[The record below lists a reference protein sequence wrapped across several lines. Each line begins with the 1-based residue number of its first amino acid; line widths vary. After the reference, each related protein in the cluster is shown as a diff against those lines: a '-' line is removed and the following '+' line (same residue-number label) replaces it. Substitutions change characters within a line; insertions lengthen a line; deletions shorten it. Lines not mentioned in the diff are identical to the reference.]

1 MKYKADYVKLKTG
14 RSLKERKSLRPS
26 AESIIRQKLMRT
38 QTGYDLRVISPD
50 IFFSEEQRPNIHV
63 IGSSRQGKSY
73 FIEWLM
79 REDIDRGLGCCL
91 LDPSAGG
98 STAYRLLAY
107 CAEQQK
113 QNVLFID
120 PAHAY
125 SPHKKVASLRP
136 FQYDRDGA
144 KRPQLRQ
151 LSVDTLMRA
160 IRDLYSVKDPAEQ
173 SRIERYLPLV
183 FAALYD
189 AEAPLIDARYF
200 TSRKYQEAQAEILSY
215 TSDDIQAE
223 LKEALS
229 SYAYNI
235 NFQSTVSRLLRFVRG
250 QIGPMFASTRGI
262 DWTRVVREHWA
273 VIVRLD
279 NLDTFDARLLGTYI
293 ISQLEA
299 AKERLGE
306 LMDRGRD
313 FAERGTYPPFYLYA
327 DEAYLFASRS
337 LKNIL
342 DLKQKLNFKVT
353 LAHHAAKQFDD
364 PAVYASIKTNCDMTV
379 LFYVRGRDDRDDIA
393 SEMYGGD
400 INPKDASYANS
411 NLPKQHAV
419 IRLGKEPPKRVRLSD
434 VPTPDISKEELTGYT
449 IDCYHR
455 LTEVGWYRDSDA
467 EAETTYEPR
476 RAKDTHQR
484 TAPPRTPAA
493 SKTNRKSRVPDGKD
507 YTRKFQT
514 LSCNLPSGQQHAAAD
529 GGPEGD

>member
-1 MKYKADYVKLKTG
+1 ML
-14 RSLKERKSLRPS
+14 
-26 AESIIRQKLMRT
+26 T

-50 IFFSEEQRPNIHV
+50 LFFSEEQRPNIHV

-79 REDIDRGLGCCL
+79 REDINRGLGCCL

-107 CAEQQK
+107 CTEQQK

-120 PAHAY
+120 PSHAY
-125 SPHKKVASLRP
+125 APHKKVPSLRP
-136 FQYDRDGA
+136 FQYDRDGTA
-144 KRPQLRQ
+144 RPRLRQ

-160 IRDLYSVKDPAEQ
+160 LRDLYGVKDPAEQ

-189 AEAPLIDARYF
+189 AEVPLVDARYF
-200 TSRKYQEAQAEILSY
+200 TNKRYKAAQEEILSY
-215 TSDDIQAE
+215 TTEDIRTD
-223 LKEALS
+223 LREAVS
-229 SYAYNI
+229 SYVGNV

-250 QIGPMFASTRGI
+250 QIGPMFASLRGI
-262 DWTRVVREHWA
+262 DWMKVVREHWA

-279 NLDTFDARLLGTYI
+279 NLDTFDARLLGTHLI
-293 ISQLEA
+293 CQLET

-306 LMDRGRD
+306 LMDRGRN
-313 FAERGTYPPFYLYA
+313 FAERGKYPPFYLYA

-342 DLKQKLNFKVT
+342 DLKQKMNFKVT

-364 PAVYASIKTNCDMTV
+364 PAVYASIKTNSDMTV

-393 SEMYGGD
+393 AEMYGGE

-411 NLPKQHAV
+411 NLPRQHAV
-419 IRLGKEPPKRVRLSD
+419 IRLGKEPPRRTRLPD
-434 VPTPDISKEELTGYT
+434 VSTPDISKEALKNY
-449 IDCYHR
+449 IVDLYHR
-455 LTEVGWYRDSDA
+455 LTELGWYRDSDA
-467 EAETTYEPR
+467 DPETTYEPR
-476 RAKDTHQR
+476 RAENPHQR
-484 TAPPRTPAA
+484 TASARTPAA
-493 SKTNRKSRVPDGKD
+493 SKTGGPNRVPDGKA

-514 LSCNLPSGQQHAAAD
+514 LSGNLPVGKQHAAED
-529 GGPEGD
+529 GKSEGD

>member
-1 MKYKADYVKLKTG
+1 MNYKADYIKLKTG
-14 RSLKERKSLRPS
+14 KSLKERKGQRPT
-26 AESIIRQKLMRT
+26 AESIIHRKLAQT

-50 IFFSEEQRPNIHV
+50 LFFSEEQRPNIHV

-79 REDIDRGLGCCL
+79 REDIDQGLGCCL

-98 STAYRLLAY
+98 STAYRILAY
-107 CAEQQK
+107 CAESQK

-120 PAHAY
+120 PSHAY
-125 SPHKKVASLRP
+125 SPHKKTPSLRP

-144 KRPQLRQ
+144 ARAHLRQ
-151 LSVDTLMRA
+151 LSVDTLMRSL
-160 IRDLYSVKDPAEQ
+160 RDLYGVKDPAEQ

-183 FAALYD
+183 FSALYD

-200 TSRKYQEAQAEILSY
+200 SSRQYKATQEEILLH
-215 TSDDIQAE
+215 TSEDIRTE
-223 LKEALS
+223 LKEVVS
-229 SYAYNI
+229 SYVGNT

-250 QIGPMFASTRGI
+250 QIGPMFAVTRGI

-293 ISQLEA
+293 ICQLEA

-313 FAERGTYPPFYLYA
+313 FAERGAYPPFYLYA

-342 DLKQKLNFKVT
+342 DLKQKMNFKVT

-419 IRLGKEPPKRVRLSD
+419 IRLGKEPPKRVRLPD
-434 VPTPDISKEELTGYT
+434 VPTPNISKEELTGYT
-449 IDCYHR
+449 VDLYHR
-455 LTEVGWYRDSDA
+455 LTDLGWYRDSDA
-467 EAETTYEPR
+467 AAETAYEPR
-476 RAKDTHQR
+476 RAKDSHQR
-484 TAPPRTPAA
+484 TTPRRTPA
-493 SKTNRKSRVPDGKD
+493 SGKTNRTSRVPDGAA
-507 YTRKFQT
+507 YTRKFKT
-514 LSCNLPSGQQHAAAD
+514 LSVNLPGSQQHAAQD

>member
-1 MKYKADYVKLKTG
+1 M
-14 RSLKERKSLRPS
+14 
-26 AESIIRQKLMRT
+26 RQ
-38 QTGYDLRVISPD
+38 
-50 IFFSEEQRPNIHV
+50 
-63 IGSSRQGKSY
+63 
-73 FIEWLM
+73 
-79 REDIDRGLGCCL
+79 DIDRSLGCCL

-107 CAEQQK
+107 CAEIKK

-120 PAHAY
+120 PSHAY
-125 SPHKKVASLRP
+125 PPHQKVASLRP
-136 FQYDRDGA
+136 FQYDRDSA
-144 KRPQLRQ
+144 KRPHLRQ
-151 LSVDTLMRA
+151 LSVDTLMRS
-160 IRDLYSVKDPAEQ
+160 IRDLYGVKDPAEQ

-189 AEAPLIDARYF
+189 AEAPLSDARYF
-200 TSRKYQEAQAEILSY
+200 SSRQYRAAQEEILLH
-215 TSDDIQAE
+215 TTEDIRTE

-229 SYAYNI
+229 SYAYNV

-250 QIGPMFASTRGI
+250 QIGPMFAAVRGI
-262 DWTRVVREHWA
+262 DWMKVVREHWA

-279 NLDTFDARLLGTYI
+279 SLDTFDARLLGTYLI
-293 ISQLEA
+293 CQLEA

-313 FAERGTYPPFYLYA
+313 FAERGSYPPFYLYA

-364 PAVYASIKTNCDMTV
+364 PAVYASIKTNSDMTV

-393 SEMYGGD
+393 AEMYGGD

-419 IRLGKEPPKRVRLSD
+419 IRLGKEPPKRVRLPD
-434 VPTPDISKEELTGYT
+434 VPTPDISKEALTSYT
-449 IDCYHR
+449 VDLYHR
-455 LTEVGWYRDSDA
+455 LTGLGWFRESDS
-467 EAETTYEPR
+467 EPETAYDPR
-476 RAKDTHQR
+476 RAKAPHQR
-484 TAPPRTPAA
+484 TATVRTPA
-493 SKTNRKSRVPDGKD
+493 SGKTNRPRSVPDGAA

-514 LSCNLPSGQQHAAAD
+514 LSGNLPSGQQHAAAD
-529 GGPEGD
+529 GEPEGD

>member
-1 MKYKADYVKLKTG
+1 M
-14 RSLKERKSLRPS
+14 
-26 AESIIRQKLMRT
+26 QT
-38 QTGYDLRVISPD
+38 QTEYDLRLISPD

-79 REDIDRGLGCCL
+79 REDINRGLGCCL

-107 CAEQQK
+107 CAEQEK

-125 SPHKKVASLRP
+125 SPHKKVPSLRP
-136 FQYDRDGA
+136 FQYDRDGTA
-144 KRPQLRQ
+144 RPQLRQ

-160 IRDLYSVKDPAEQ
+160 IRDLYGVKDPAEQ

-183 FAALYD
+183 FSALYD

-200 TSRKYQEAQAEILSY
+200 TSRQYKEAQEEILLH
-215 TSDDIQAE
+215 TTQDIRTE

-229 SYAYNI
+229 FYAYNV

-250 QIGPMFASTRGI
+250 QIRPMFAATAGI
-262 DWTRVVREHWA
+262 DWMKVVREHWA

-279 NLDTFDARLLGTYI
+279 NLDTFDARLLGTYLI
-293 ISQLEA
+293 CQLEA

-306 LMDRGRD
+306 LMDQGRD

-342 DLKQKLNFKVT
+342 DVKQKLNFKVT

-364 PAVYASIKTNCDMTV
+364 PAVYASIKTNSDMTV

-393 SEMYGGD
+393 AEMYGGD
-400 INPKDASYANS
+400 INPKDASYANA

-419 IRLGKEPPKRVRLSD
+419 IRLGKDAPKRVRLPD
-434 VPTPDISKEELTGYT
+434 VPTPDISKETLTNYT
-449 IDCYHR
+449 VDLYHH
-455 LTEVGWYRDSDA
+455 LTDLGWYRDSDR
-467 EAETTYEPR
+467 EPETTYEPR
-476 RAKDTHQR
+476 RAKAPHQR
-484 TAPPRTPAA
+484 TAPPGAPASGKANRTG
-493 SKTNRKSRVPDGKD
+493 RVPDGAA

-514 LSCNLPSGQQHAAAD
+514 LSGNLPGSQQHAAAD
-529 GGPEGD
+529 GKPQRD

>member
-1 MKYKADYVKLKTG
+1 MKYKADYIKLKTG
-14 RSLKERKSLRPS
+14 QSLKERKGQRPS
-26 AESIIRQKLMRT
+26 AESIIRQKLAQT
-38 QTGYDLRVISPD
+38 QTGYELRRISPD
-50 IFFSEEQRPNIHV
+50 VFFSEEQRPNIHV

-79 REDIDRGLGCCL
+79 REDIDRSLGCCL

-107 CAEQQK
+107 CAEKQK

-125 SPHKKVASLRP
+125 SPHKKVPSLRP
-136 FQYDRDGA
+136 FQYDPDGA

-151 LSVDTLMRA
+151 ASVDTLMRA
-160 IRDLYSVKDPAEQ
+160 IRDLYGVKDPAEQ
-173 SRIERYLPLV
+173 SRIERYLPMV
-183 FAALYD
+183 FTALYD
-189 AEAPLIDARYF
+189 AEAPLSDARYF
-200 TSRKYQEAQAEILSY
+200 TSRKYTEAQEEILKLT
-215 TSDDIQAE
+215 TSDIQTE

-250 QIGPMFASTRGI
+250 SIGPMFAATRGI
-262 DWTRVVREHWA
+262 DWMKVVREHWA

-279 NLDTFDARLLGTYI
+279 NLDTFDARLLGTYLI
-293 ISQLEA
+293 CQLES

-313 FAERGTYPPFYLYA
+313 FASRGTYPPFYLYA

-342 DLKQKLNFKVT
+342 DVKQKLNFKVT

-364 PAVYASIKTNCDMTV
+364 PAVYASIKTNSDMTV

-393 SEMYGGD
+393 AEMYGGAID
-400 INPKDASYANS
+400 PKDASYANS

-419 IRLGKEPPKRVRLSD
+419 IRLGKDAPKRVRLPD
-434 VPTPDISKEELTGYT
+434 VPTPDISKEALTGYLV
-449 IDCYHR
+449 DRYHQ
-455 LTEVGWYRDSDA
+455 LTDLGWYRDSDA
-467 EAETTYEPR
+467 EAESAYEPK
-476 RAKDTHQR
+476 RAKAPHHR
-484 TAPPRTPAA
+484 TAPPRAPA
-493 SKTNRKSRVPDGKD
+493 SGKTDRKSRVPDAKD

-514 LSCNLPSGQQHAAAD
+514 LSGNLPGSQQHAAAD
-529 GGPEGD
+529 GEPEGD